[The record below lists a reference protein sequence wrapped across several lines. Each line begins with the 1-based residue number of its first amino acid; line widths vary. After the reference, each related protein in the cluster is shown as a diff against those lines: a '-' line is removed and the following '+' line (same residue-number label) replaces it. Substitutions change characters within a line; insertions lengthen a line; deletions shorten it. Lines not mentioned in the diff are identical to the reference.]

1 MPIVVALLLVGVDEH
16 PMFGNADNRIFQES
30 LSLHTD
36 RQLYISGET
45 LWFSMAL
52 TSTNKLRKENSKI
65 AYIELLGPSG
75 LAIRRVKVELTD
87 GLGSGAIDI
96 PKEIVSG
103 NYKLRTYTQ
112 AMRSYGLAAF
122 AEKHLI
128 VLNKDQDVVTSQ
140 NLTEQ
145 KHTQEQVRSDLG
157 LIEIRT
163 DRLTYGQRQKVEVE
177 IIVSDTYGTPLTSSF
192 SVAVAVPTS
201 DINFEDSTTDNPIR
215 HHDGSIYNIEHVG
228 MNVKGRISSRS
239 TNEGI
244 EGVKVFLSFPGER
257 ALVYSV
263 LTNQAGY
270 FLFTL
275 PKVYG
280 PKEIVLQVEPKYED
294 IAIIELE
301 SEFHEGSSQD
311 SILFVLPVEMLDL
324 ANRSLANA
332 SVNDAYKAFEDPI
345 TYVADSTFLDIPF
358 YGTYDRRYYLDDYT
372 RFPLPEF
379 YFEVV
384 PEVRVQGKYGEEKLS
399 VINDWSLPDRETP
412 ALLLVDGVPVFD
424 QGKFIKIN
432 NRLISSTQIVLDPF
446 WLNTD
451 YYDGIVEVTS
461 FDKDARCIELSPS
474 SMRTSFLGLLP
485 KRSFESGLNQNT
497 ATASLPKF
505 KNTLFWEPA
514 LSTDEDGRATFSFY
528 TSDAIGAY
536 SITVQALDQT
546 ALDQPDFTISVTKE

>member
-1 MPIVVALLLVGVDEH
+1 MVTLLLVGVETH
-16 PMFGNADNRIFQES
+16 PVFGNSDSRIFQES
-30 LSLHTD
+30 LNLHID

-45 LWFSMAL
+45 LWFSLRLISAE
-52 TSTNKLRKENSKI
+52 KLPKEKSKI
-65 AYIELLGPSG
+65 AYIELMSPSG
-75 LAIRRVKVELTD
+75 WAIQRVKVELTD

-96 PKEIVSG
+96 PKGIISG
-103 NYKLRTYTQ
+103 KYKLRSYTQ
-112 AMRSYGLAAF
+112 TMRNYGLASF

-128 VLNKDQDVVTSQ
+128 VLNKDQDLVTDENSTDQ
-140 NLTEQ
+140 VS
-145 KHTQEQVRSDLG
+145 KQEQVRSDLG
-157 LIEIRT
+157 QIKIVT

-177 IIVSDTYGTPLTSSF
+177 IIVSDSDGKPLASDF
-192 SVAVAVPTS
+192 SVAVAIPTS
-201 DINFEDSTTDNPIR
+201 DMSLEETATDNPIE
-215 HHDGSIYNIEHVG
+215 HHEGSQYTMENIG
-228 MNVKGRISSRS
+228 LNVKGRISSRS
-239 TNEGI
+239 TSEAI
-244 EGVKVFLSFPGER
+244 EGVKVFLSFPGEK

-263 LTNQAGY
+263 LTDRAGD

-280 PKEIVLQVEPKYED
+280 PKEIILQVEPNYEE

-301 SEFHEGSSQD
+301 SEFHEGLSQD

-332 SVNDAYKAFEDPI
+332 SVNNAYEAFEDPI
-345 TYVADSTFLDIPF
+345 TYVADSTFLGIPF
-358 YGTYDRRYYLDDYT
+358 YGAYDRRYNLDDYT

-399 VINDWSLPDRETP
+399 IINDWSLPDRETP

-424 QGKFIKIN
+424 QDKFIKIN

-451 YYDGIVEVTS
+451 YYDGIIEVTS
-461 FDKDARCIELSPS
+461 FDKDARCIELPS
-474 SMRTSFLGLLP
+474 SSIRTNFLGLLP
-485 KRSFESGLNQNT
+485 KRSFKSGLNQNT
-497 ATASLPKF
+497 ATASIPKF
-505 KNTLFWEPA
+505 KNTLFWDPA

-528 TSDAIGAY
+528 TSDAIGVY
-536 SITVQALDQT
+536 SMTVRALDQT
-546 ALDQPDFTISVTKE
+546 SFNQSDVTIRVTKE